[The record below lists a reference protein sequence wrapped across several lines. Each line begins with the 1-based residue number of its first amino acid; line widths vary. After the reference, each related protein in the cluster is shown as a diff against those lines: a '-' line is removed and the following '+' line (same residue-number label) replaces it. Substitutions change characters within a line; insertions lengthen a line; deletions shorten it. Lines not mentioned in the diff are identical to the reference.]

1 MKQSGLA
8 YGVQWLRSLAFTVVI
23 YAMMAVVGVLFLPY
37 ALLTRDGAMNTC
49 KMYARLVIRLARPMI
64 GLRFEVRGTPPVTG
78 CMIAAKHQSFMD
90 VMFIY
95 QLLPRPRFIM
105 KRLLLWAPV
114 LGLFAYKAG
123 CIPVDRGKKGRAIK
137 DMLARVKAGDAAPG
151 QLCIYPQGTRVGP
164 GQIAPYKKGTAA
176 LYADLGQPVVPVATN
191 IGVFWP
197 KRGIYRRPGTAV
209 FQFLD
214 PIPPGVPLRQ
224 FLTVL
229 EEAIEPASDTL
240 AREAGLAIP
249 TRPVVVM
256 PDEDGAPV

>member
-1 MKQSGLA
+1 MSYAL
-8 YGVQWLRSLAFTVVI
+8 QWTRSLLFSLTI
-23 YAMMAVVGVLFLPY
+23 YVLMAIMGIVFLPY

-49 KMYARLVIRLARPMI
+49 KMYARIVIWLAGWMI
-64 GLRFEVRGTPPVTG
+64 GLRFEVRGTVPEDA

-151 QLCIYPQGTRVGP
+151 QLCIYPQGTRVAP
-164 GQIAPYKKGTAA
+164 GQLAPYKKGTAA

-191 IGVFWP
+191 VGVFWP
-197 KRGIYRRPGTAV
+197 KRGIYRKPGTAV
-209 FQFLD
+209 FTFLD
-214 PIPPGVPLRQ
+214 PIPAGQPLRP
-224 FLTVL
+224 FLHKL
-229 EEAIEPASDTL
+229 EIAIESASDAL
-240 AREAGLAIP
+240 AREAGFP
-249 TRPVVVM
+249 M
-256 PDEDGAPV
+256 PDRPFTLPETEGPPV